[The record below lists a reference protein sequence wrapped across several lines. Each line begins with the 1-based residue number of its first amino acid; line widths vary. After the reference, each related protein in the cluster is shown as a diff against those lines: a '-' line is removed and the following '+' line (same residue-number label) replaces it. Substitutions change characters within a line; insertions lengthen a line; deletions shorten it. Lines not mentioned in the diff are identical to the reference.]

1 MFTKYD
7 NAIMTKVRAMYG
19 KMLTPSQ
26 YEELI
31 HKHTVQEISAYL
43 RDETPYGA
51 EMEWLKDSQVHRGQ
65 LENLV
70 RKEEFYQY
78 TRLMKYERTKNSI
91 YNFVIMDDEI
101 DVILSCLRYLISGR
115 SEEFVVN
122 VPSFIGPYTSFNL
135 FSLAAVRTIDDLIRA
150 LSTTPYAKV
159 IQRCRMLKTVNGQID
174 YTSYEVALRTYYFQT
189 MLDWIKKNTYFTTR
203 RQLTEIINRQ
213 AELLNITSIY
223 RAKTFF
229 QMSPSK
235 IEKLMLPFEGKIKK
249 KTLSQLIH
257 ARDEGEF
264 LQLMSQ
270 TAYGKQIHP
279 KTEFIE
285 NAVHAVRYEC
295 SKKYLRFSQ
304 NPQVVFVSFMLMCS
318 VEVENIIRIIE
329 GVRYQLAP
337 EEISRMLYIY

>member
-122 VPSFIGPYTSFNL
+122 VPSFIGRIRP
-135 FSLAAVRTIDDLIRA
+135 LI
-150 LSTTPYAKV
+150 
-159 IQRCRMLKTVNGQID
+159 C
-174 YTSYEVALRTYYFQT
+174 
-189 MLDWIKKNTYFTTR
+189 
-203 RQLTEIINRQ
+203 
-213 AELLNITSIY
+213 
-223 RAKTFF
+223 
-229 QMSPSK
+229 
-235 IEKLMLPFEGKIKK
+235 
-249 KTLSQLIH
+249 
-257 ARDEGEF
+257 F
-264 LQLMSQ
+264 L
-270 TAYGKQIHP
+270 
-279 KTEFIE
+279 
-285 NAVHAVRYEC
+285 
-295 SKKYLRFSQ
+295 
-304 NPQVVFVSFMLMCS
+304 
-318 VEVENIIRIIE
+318 
-329 GVRYQLAP
+329 
-337 EEISRMLYIY
+337 

>member
-135 FSLAAVRTIDDLIRA
+135 FSLAAV
-150 LSTTPYAKV
+150 
-159 IQRCRMLKTVNGQID
+159 
-174 YTSYEVALRTYYFQT
+174 
-189 MLDWIKKNTYFTTR
+189 
-203 RQLTEIINRQ
+203 
-213 AELLNITSIY
+213 
-223 RAKTFF
+223 
-229 QMSPSK
+229 
-235 IEKLMLPFEGKIKK
+235 
-249 KTLSQLIH
+249 
-257 ARDEGEF
+257 
-264 LQLMSQ
+264 
-270 TAYGKQIHP
+270 
-279 KTEFIE
+279 
-285 NAVHAVRYEC
+285 
-295 SKKYLRFSQ
+295 
-304 NPQVVFVSFMLMCS
+304 
-318 VEVENIIRIIE
+318 
-329 GVRYQLAP
+329 
-337 EEISRMLYIY
+337 